1 MRTAKPVVLD
11 DQIDVLM
18 RVMNS
23 EQRRSYGK
31 LQENDAAINRDY
43 AEKLVAALKRVGY
56 CVAKR
61 SEVRGTPSPVQP
73 EQPRSPGVLQC
84 AACGHISL

>member
-11 DQIDVLM
+11 DQVDVLA

-23 EQRRSYGK
+23 EQRKSYGR
-31 LQENDAAINRDY
+31 LQENDAAINHDY

-56 CVAKR
+56 QISKR
-61 SEVRGTPSPVQP
+61 SEQRAS
-73 EQPRSPGVLQC
+73 VLRC
-84 AACGHISL
+84 STCGHISL

>member
-11 DQIDVLM
+11 DQVDVLA

-23 EQRRSYGK
+23 EQRKSYGR

-43 AEKLVAALKRVGY
+43 AEKLAALKRVGY
-56 CVAKR
+56 QITKR
-61 SEVRGTPSPVQP
+61 SETPAPVRDS
-73 EQPRSPGVLQC
+73 VLRC
-84 AACGHISL
+84 SACGHIGL

>member
-11 DQIDVLM
+11 DQVDVLA

-23 EQRRSYGK
+23 EQRKSYGR

-43 AEKLVAALKRVGY
+43 AEKLVAGLKRVGY
-56 CVAKR
+56 QITKR
-61 SEVRGTPSPVQP
+61 SETPAPVRDS
-73 EQPRSPGVLQC
+73 VLRC
-84 AACGHISL
+84 SACGHISL